1 MQCIIK
7 VCSESNKIYTQYMHF
22 YGIFHAKKTLASGAV
37 PLRPA
42 SPQAP
47 SKVTKMIFAVLE
59 D

>member
-1 MQCIIK
+1 
-7 VCSESNKIYTQYMHF
+7 MHF